1 MKGEQVELKDLI
13 EYIVKHLVDEPNA
26 VEVKEV
32 SGERAVIYEL
42 RVRPTDVGKI
52 IGKGGR
58 TAQAL
63 RTLVSA
69 VGAKKGKRA
78 LLDIIEPGSSGSF

>member
-1 MKGEQVELKDLI
+1 MKEQIELKDLI
-13 EYIVKHLVDEPNA
+13 EYIVKHLVDEPNS

-42 RVRPTDVGKI
+42 RVRPTDVGKV

-63 RTLVSA
+63 RTLISA

-78 LLDIIEPGSSGSF
+78 LLDIIEPGTGGTL

>member
-13 EYIVKHLVDEPNA
+13 EYIVKHLVDEPNS

-78 LLDIIEPGSSGSF
+78 LLDIIEPGSGGSF

>member
-1 MKGEQVELKDLI
+1 MKEQIELKDLI
-13 EYIVKHLVDEPNA
+13 EYIVKHLVDEPDS

-32 SGERAVIYEL
+32 AGERAVIYEL
-42 RVRPTDVGKI
+42 RVRPTDVGKV

-78 LLDIIEPGSSGSF
+78 LLDIIEPGTGGTL

>member
-1 MKGEQVELKDLI
+1 MKEQIELKDLI
-13 EYIVKHLVDEPNA
+13 EYIVKHLVDEPNS

-42 RVRPTDVGKI
+42 RVRPTDVGKV
-52 IGKGGR
+52 IGKGGK

-78 LLDIIEPGSSGSF
+78 LLDIIEPGTGGTF

>member
-1 MKGEQVELKDLI
+1 MKEGQIELKDLI
-13 EYIVKHLVDEPNA
+13 EYIVKHLVDEPDA

-32 SGERAVIYEL
+32 AGERAVIYEL
-42 RVRPTDVGKI
+42 RVRPTDVGKV

-78 LLDIIEPGSSGSF
+78 LLDIIEPGSTSSI

>member
-1 MKGEQVELKDLI
+1 MKESLVELKDLI

-26 VEVKEV
+26 VEVKEI

-78 LLDIIEPGSSGSF
+78 LLDIIEPSSGSAI